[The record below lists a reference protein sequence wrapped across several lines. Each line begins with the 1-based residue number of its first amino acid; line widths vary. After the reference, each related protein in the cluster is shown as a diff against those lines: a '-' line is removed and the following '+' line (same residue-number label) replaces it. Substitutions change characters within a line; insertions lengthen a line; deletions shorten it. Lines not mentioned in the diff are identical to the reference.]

1 MNSNTIAKKIRDQYV
16 QREETKLDQLRA
28 LDSKVKKPA
37 LILAYVLGT
46 IASLIL
52 GTGMCLAMEVLG
64 TGLMIPG
71 IVIGLVGIA
80 LAVANYFIYNK
91 VLESRRAKYAD
102 EIIALSDNILG
113 AE

>member
-71 IVIGLVGIA
+71 IVIGVVGIA

>member
-1 MNSNTIAKKIRDQYV
+1 M
-16 QREETKLDQLRA
+16 
-28 LDSKVKKPA
+28 
-37 LILAYVLGT
+37 ILAYVLGT
-46 IASLIL
+46 VASLIL

-71 IVIGLVGIA
+71 IVIGVVGIA

-102 EIIALSDNILG
+102 EIIALSDTILS

>member
-52 GTGMCLAMEVLG
+52 GTGMCLEMEVLG

>member
-1 MNSNTIAKKIRDQYV
+1 MNNNTIAKEIRDQYV

-46 IASLIL
+46 VASLIL

-71 IVIGLVGIA
+71 IVIGVVGIA

-102 EIIALSDNILG
+102 EIIALSDTILS

>member
-46 IASLIL
+46 VASLIL

-71 IVIGLVGIA
+71 IVIGVVGIA

-102 EIIALSDNILG
+102 EIIALSDTILS

>member
-1 MNSNTIAKKIRDQYV
+1 MNNNTIAKKIRDQYV

-46 IASLIL
+46 VASLIL

-71 IVIGLVGIA
+71 IVIGVVGIA

-102 EIIALSDNILG
+102 EIIALSDTILS

>member
-1 MNSNTIAKKIRDQYV
+1 MNNNTIAKKIRDQYV

-46 IASLIL
+46 AASLIL

-71 IVIGLVGIA
+71 IVIGVVGIA

-91 VLESRRAKYAD
+91 VLESRRTKYAD
-102 EIIALSDNILG
+102 EIIALSDTILS

>member
-1 MNSNTIAKKIRDQYV
+1 MNNNTIAKKIRDQYV
-16 QREETKLDQLRA
+16 QREETKLDQLSA